1 MKIKFQ
7 ADADLSYT
15 IIKALRRRQPAIDFQ
30 SADDARLRGLPDPDV
45 LAFAA
50 KEGRILV
57 SHDCNTMPEHF
68 ANFVASQHSPG
79 VFILSQDI
87 PIGLAVEELLT
98 VWETSEAEEWV
109 DVLQWLPL

>member
-7 ADADLSYT
+7 ADADFRHP
-15 IIKALRRRQPAIDFQ
+15 IIKALRRRQSAIDFQ
-30 SADDARLRGLPDPDV
+30 SADDASLRGLPDPEV
-45 LAFAA
+45 LALAA

-68 ANFVASQHSPG
+68 ADFVVAQHSLG
-79 VFILSQDI
+79 VFILAQDI
-87 PIGLAVEELLT
+87 PISLAVEELLT
-98 VWETSEAEEWV
+98 IWEASEAEEWI